1 MLVPDISGRSGPKFM
16 ALADAIA
23 EVIES
28 GELEPDTKLPPQR
41 ILSYR
46 LSVTVGTVTRAYQ
59 ELERR
64 GLTEPKVGSGTY
76 VRNRETELNH
86 FYHPVLEEKGIDLA
100 RCRPLLLSQPK
111 FLASA
116 LKELSH
122 EEIAQAAVLD
132 YYSADGIH
140 GHNETL
146 RQWLMTKFNINI
158 DARRLVWTHGGQHG
172 ISLIIQALS
181 RPKDTILAEGLCYPE
196 FIYAC
201 QQSERKLVPVKVDQH
216 GLDPEDLAL
225 HCKRHR
231 PKLLYLTPGIQNPTG
246 AQLTDSRR
254 LKIIEICRRY
264 NVLIIEDDVLYCPPS
279 HRKSPLV
286 AIAPDITLYVG
297 SFSKYFAGGLRLGF
311 IILPLSFKDLLQRA
325 LRASCM
331 YVSPLIIDL
340 VCRWLTSGAM
350 QAVDEEI
357 AMELSARHRIWKT
370 VFPEIHIGVP
380 GYNVWLPL
388 PEPLTGYHF
397 NQSLLK
403 HGVRVREAE
412 MFAVGRYEVPAAV
425 RISLAGP
432 LSRPQLQSALDIVRD
447 QITRLT

>member
-172 ISLIIQALS
+172 ISLIIQSLS

-201 QQSERKLVPVKVDQH
+201 QQSERKLVPVRVDEY

-311 IILPLSFKDLLQRA
+311 IMLPLSFKDLLQRA

-340 VCRWLTSGAM
+340 VCRWLNSGAM
-350 QAVDEEI
+350 QAVDEGI

-370 VFPEIHIGVP
+370 VFPEIQIGVP

-412 MFAVGRYEVPAAV
+412 MFTVGRYQVPAAV

>member
-46 LSVTVGTVTRAYQ
+46 LGVTVGTVTRAYQ

-86 FYHPVLEEKGIDLA
+86 FYHPVLEEQGIDLA

-111 FLASA
+111 FLANA

-132 YYSADGIH
+132 YYSADGIQ

-146 RQWLMTKFNINI
+146 RQWLMSKFNIDI

-181 RPKDTILAEGLCYPE
+181 RPKILFLPKGCV
-196 FIYAC
+196 I
-201 QQSERKLVPVKVDQH
+201 QSSSMHVS
-216 GLDPEDLAL
+216 
-225 HCKRHR
+225 
-231 PKLLYLTPGIQNPTG
+231 NPNE
-246 AQLTDSRR
+246 S
-254 LKIIEICRRY
+254 
-264 NVLIIEDDVLYCPPS
+264 
-279 HRKSPLV
+279 
-286 AIAPDITLYVG
+286 
-297 SFSKYFAGGLRLGF
+297 
-311 IILPLSFKDLLQRA
+311 
-325 LRASCM
+325 
-331 YVSPLIIDL
+331 
-340 VCRWLTSGAM
+340 
-350 QAVDEEI
+350 
-357 AMELSARHRIWKT
+357 
-370 VFPEIHIGVP
+370 
-380 GYNVWLPL
+380 
-388 PEPLTGYHF
+388 
-397 NQSLLK
+397 
-403 HGVRVREAE
+403 
-412 MFAVGRYEVPAAV
+412 
-425 RISLAGP
+425 
-432 LSRPQLQSALDIVRD
+432 
-447 QITRLT
+447 

>member
-1 MLVPDISGRSGPKFM
+1 MLVPDITGRSGPKFM
-16 ALADAIA
+16 ALANAIA
-23 EVIES
+23 EMIES
-28 GELEPDTKLPPQR
+28 GELEPDTKLLPQR

-46 LSVTVGTVTRAYQ
+46 LNVTVGTVTRAYR

-76 VRNRETELNH
+76 VRNRETELSH
-86 FYHPVLEEKGIDLA
+86 FYHPVSEEKGINLA

-111 FLASA
+111 FLANA

-122 EEIAQAAVLD
+122 EKIAQAAVLD
-132 YYSADGIH
+132 YYSTDGIH

-146 RQWLMTKFNINI
+146 RKWLITKFYIDI

-181 RPKDTILAEGLCYPE
+181 RPKDTILTEGLCYPE
-196 FIYAC
+196 FTYTC
-201 QQSERKLVPVKVDQH
+201 QQSERKLVPVKIDEY

-225 HCKRHR
+225 HCNRHR

-246 AQLTDSRR
+246 AQLTGDRR
-254 LKIIEICRRY
+254 LKVIEICRRY
-264 NVLIIEDDVLYCPPS
+264 NVLIIEDDAPYCPPS

-286 AIAPDITLYVG
+286 AIAPDITVYVG

-311 IILPLSFKDLLQRA
+311 IILPLFVKDLLQRA

-350 QAVDEEI
+350 QVVDKEI
-357 AMELSARHRIWKT
+357 AMELSARHKIWKA
-370 VFPEIHIGVP
+370 VFPEIQIGIP

-397 NQSLLK
+397 SQALLQQ
-403 HGVRVREAE
+403 GVRVIEAD
-412 MFAVGRYEVPAAV
+412 MFAVGRYDVPEAV
-425 RISLAGP
+425 RISLIGP
-432 LSRPQLQSALDIVRD
+432 SSRPQLQSALDAIRE
-447 QITRLT
+447 QIERST